1 MKSQFPISASLG
13 LLAFFAAP
21 AQSQEWPRNV
31 IHEAGILTLDAQP
44 RTVVSTTP
52 SVTGILLAI
61 GAPLVASAATTPGPL
76 TDDKGFFSQWADLAD
91 ERGVEVLYPNLTF
104 DMESIIGWW
113 PDLVVASTTGADSI
127 LPQYPLLQSQGIP
140 TIAVNYSDRS
150 WQDLARELGQ
160 ALGVERG
167 AADAIARFDQNIA
180 EIASTITPH
189 DGTVTIVGYQL
200 AGTYSVGKA
209 SSPQATLLT
218 ALGFEVA
225 GLPDRLRSQVTRSSN
240 FDFFSRENLTD
251 AIVGDTVFL
260 LNGTEKTVDTF
271 LNDPVLANLPAVR
284 NRQVYALGQTSF
296 RIDYFSGLQMAETV
310 ATQFAAQ

>member
-1 MKSQFPISASLG
+1 M
-13 LLAFFAAP
+13 
-21 AQSQEWPRNV
+21 

-61 GAPLVASAATTPGPL
+61 GAPLVASAATTPGSL
-76 TDDKGFFSQWADLAD
+76 TDDKGFFSQWAGLAD

-167 AADAIARFDQNIA
+167 AADAIARFDDNIA
-180 EIASTITPH
+180 KIASTITPH

-200 AGTYSVGKA
+200 AGTYSVGKV

-251 AIVGDTVFL
+251 AISGDTVFL
-260 LNGTEKTVDTF
+260 LNGTQETVDTF

-284 NRQVYALGQTSF
+284 NRRVYALGQTSF
-296 RIDYFSGLQMAETV
+296 RIDYFSGLQTAETV